1 MRKQINGYNNY
12 YIYDN
17 GDVLNIS
24 TNKILKGSIGENGYK
39 YYRLSKNN
47 NKTMF
52 YAHRLVA
59 EHFLENPNLLPIV
72 NHKDGNKLNNQLSNL
87 EWVSYSENTKHAHDN
102 NLIKQVSKREYY
114 KEDLENEQWKKI
126 YDYNYSI
133 STYGR
138 VRNDNTLLLLKPSLV
153 CGYYKVRLS
162 KDGIVKDM
170 IIHKLVY
177 CVFHDILNIPDGYVI
192 DHINACKTDN
202 RLENLRLITLS
213 ENVKAALYNTK
224 TNSSCKKVEQLTLT
238 DKHIAYFDSVAEAAR
253 KLKLDSSTISK
264 VCRGINKSHG
274 GFHFKYIE

>member
-39 YYRLSKNN
+39 YYRLSKDN

-59 EHFLENPNLLPIV
+59 EHFLENPNSLPVV

-138 VRNDNTLLLLKPSLV
+138 VRNDNTLLLLKPSLA

-170 IIHKLVY
+170 IIHNLVY
-177 CVFHDILNIPDGYVI
+177 CVFHDMLNIPDGYVI

-213 ENVKAALYNTK
+213 ENVKAALYDTK

-238 DKHIAYFDSVAEAAR
+238 DKHIAYFNSVAEAAR

>member
-39 YYRLSKNN
+39 YYRLSKDN

-138 VRNDNTLLLLKPSLV
+138 VRNDNTLLLLKPSLA

-170 IIHKLVY
+170 IIHNLVY
-177 CVFHDILNIPDGYVI
+177 CVFHDMLNIPDGYVI

-213 ENVKAALYNTK
+213 ENVKAALYDTK

-238 DKHIAYFDSVAEAAR
+238 DEHIAYFNSAAEAAR
-253 KLKLDSSTISK
+253 
-264 VCRGINKSHG
+264 
-274 GFHFKYIE
+274 

>member
-39 YYRLSKNN
+39 YYRLSKDN

-59 EHFLENPNLLPIV
+59 EHFLENPNFLPIV

-87 EWVSYSENTKHAHDN
+87 EWVSCSENTKHAHDN
-102 NLIKQVSKREYY
+102 NLIKQASKREYY

-138 VRNDNTLLLLKPSLV
+138 VRNDNTLLLLKPSLT

-177 CVFHDILNIPDGYVI
+177 CIFHDMLNIPDGYVI

-202 RLENLRLITLS
+202 RLDNLRLITLS
-213 ENVKAALYNTK
+213 ENVKAALYDTK

-238 DKHIAYFDSVAEAAR
+238 DKHIAYFNSVAEAAR

>member
-39 YYRLSKNN
+39 YYRLSKDN

-59 EHFLENPNLLPIV
+59 EHFLENPNFLPIV

-87 EWVSYSENTKHAHDN
+87 EWVSCSENTKHAHDN

-138 VRNDNTLLLLKPSLV
+138 VRNDNTLLLLKPSLI

-177 CVFHDILNIPDGYVI
+177 CIFHDMLNIPDGYVI

-202 RLENLRLITLS
+202 RLDNLRLITLS
-213 ENVKAALYNTK
+213 ENVKAALYDTK

-238 DKHIAYFDSVAEAAR
+238 DKHIAYFNSVAEAAR

>member
-39 YYRLSKNN
+39 YYRLSKDN

-59 EHFLENPNLLPIV
+59 EHFLENPNFLPTV

-114 KEDLENEQWKKI
+114 KEDLEDEQWKKI

-177 CVFHDILNIPDGYVI
+177 CIFHDMLNIPDGYVI

-202 RLENLRLITLS
+202 RLDNLRLITLS
-213 ENVKAALYNTK
+213 ENVKAALYDTK

-238 DKHIAYFDSVAEAAR
+238 DKHIAYFNSVAEAAR

>member
-39 YYRLSKNN
+39 YYRLSKDN

-59 EHFLENPNLLPIV
+59 EHFLENPNSLQVV

-87 EWVSYSENTKHAHDN
+87 EWVSCSENVKHAHDN

-114 KEDLENEQWKKI
+114 KEDLENEQWKQI
-126 YDYNYSI
+126 YDYNYSV

-138 VRNDNTLLLLKPSLV
+138 VRNDNTLLLLKPSLT

-162 KDGIVKDM
+162 KDGIAKDM
-170 IIHKLVY
+170 TIHKLVY
-177 CVFHDILNIPDGYVI
+177 CVFHNMLNIPDGYVI

-202 RLENLRLITLS
+202 RLENLHLITLS

-238 DKHIAYFDSVAEAAR
+238 DKHIAYFDSAAEAAR

-274 GFHFKYIE
+274 GFHFKYVE